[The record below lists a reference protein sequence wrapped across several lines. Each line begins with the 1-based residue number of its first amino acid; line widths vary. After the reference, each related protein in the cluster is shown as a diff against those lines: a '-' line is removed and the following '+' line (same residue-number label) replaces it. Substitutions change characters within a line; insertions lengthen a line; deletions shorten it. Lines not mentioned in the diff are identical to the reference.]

1 MKNTQVKERR
11 KRVSKPRV
19 KKVVKAKTDVV
30 AEIKRNMANDLL
42 YFYQM
47 LFDVKLEKLTPE
59 LLKSV
64 NTIYQLVDS
73 CEKHQVLDYDLY
85 VTVNYRMGKK
95 RNPKSVMEEQ
105 PPKRMVDVLNDG
117 FDIPSDVSLIELS
130 VNPAMFD
137 NGKMKLV
144 NEPVYET
151 RMAIGKEERLTP
163 EQLMRRYGIY
173 PNEKLLSVEDLSEN
187 RILRFYDHNINH
199 EL

>member
-19 KKVVKAKTDVV
+19 KKVVKEKTDVV